1 MFNKHLISAASSLSL
16 TLALFTG
23 IEAYA
28 ANLARTPL
36 QGSTQTAPQAG
47 FQNELSQALENERR
61 ELKDNM
67 LAQTLAQLPE
77 FAIEAQQRQV
87 AQR

>member
-1 MFNKHLISAASSLSL
+1 MFNKHLISAATSLGL
-16 TLALFTG
+16 TFALFTG

-36 QGSTQTAPQAG
+36 QATVQDAP
-47 FQNELSQALENERR
+47 FETEMKQALETERR

-67 LAQTLAQLPE
+67 LTQTLALLPDFAVVTQSQQL
-77 FAIEAQQRQV
+77 